1 MTVKAERNILKP
13 TPGKPGQAGRDLDA
27 ERQRLAAIIAAATPP
42 TECGPDIVPAPARGR
57 CVLVPHIAMAPSGT
71 DARGEQKWVPAA
83 TGYGHRAS
91 VRQMDVFDRMVLAA
105 RRGRRPA
112 PLTPGQIAVA
122 RRYRD
127 LVERHDAGGIRCS
140 DLDRATGDGTGRDF
154 MDAYLA
160 EGREIEAIRR
170 RIGGGASLAVRRIRP
185 STRGGPARRAILD
198 RALVDMV
205 CLGDRTLSEVL
216 RGHGWQV
223 DGRHRAALTEA
234 LSGALDRM
242 IGYRGKKTS

>member
-1 MTVKAERNILKP
+1 MKAERNILKP
-13 TPGKPGQAGRDLDA
+13 APGKPGQAGRDLDA

-42 TECGPDIVPAPARGR
+42 AECGPDIVPAPARGP
-57 CVLVPHIAMAPSGT
+57 CVLVPHIAMVPNGAN
-71 DARGEQKWVPAA
+71 ARGGQKWAAAA
-83 TGYGHRAS
+83 TGYGHRPS
-91 VRQMDVFDRMVLAA
+91 IRQMDVFDRMVLAA
-105 RRGRRPA
+105 RRARRPA

-140 DLDRATGDGTGRDF
+140 DLDRATGAGTGRDF
-154 MDAYLA
+154 MDSYLA

-170 RIGGGASLAVRRIRP
+170 RIGGGASLAIRRIRP

-205 CLGDRTLSEVL
+205 CLGDCTLSDVL
-216 RGHGWQV
+216 RAHGWATKGPTRDAV
-223 DGRHRAALTEA
+223 REA

-242 IGYRGKKTS
+242 IGYSGEKTS

>member
-1 MTVKAERNILKP
+1 MTVAVDIEAGRERLEAERRRV
-13 TPGKPGQAGRDLDA
+13 A
-27 ERQRLAAIIAAATPP
+27 RLAAAAIPP
-42 TECGPDIVPAPARGR
+42 DECGPDIVPAPARGH
-57 CVLVPHIAMAPSGT
+57 CVLVPHIAMVPNGT
-71 DARGEQKWVPAA
+71 DAHGEQSWTPAP
-83 TGYGHRAS
+83 TGYGHRSS
-91 VRQMDVFDRMVLAA
+91 VRQMDVFDRMALAA
-105 RRGRRPA
+105 TRARRPA

-140 DLDRATGDGTGRDF
+140 DLDRATGPGAGSDF

-160 EGREIEAIRR
+160 AVREIESIRR
-170 RIGGGASLAVRRIRP
+170 RIGGGASLAIRRIRP

-216 RGHGWQV
+216 RAHGWAKSTTNLDAV
-223 DGRHRAALTEA
+223 RGA

-242 IGYRGKKTS
+242 IGYRGEKTS

>member
-1 MTVKAERNILKP
+1 MKAERNILKAP
-13 TPGKPGQAGRDLDA
+13 PGKPAPASRDLNA

-42 TECGPDIVPAPARGR
+42 AECGPDIIPAPARGH
-57 CVLVPHIAMAPSGT
+57 CVLVSHIAMTPNGT
-71 DARGEQKWVPAA
+71 DARGEQNWVPAA

-105 RRGRRPA
+105 RRARRPA
-112 PLTPGQIAVA
+112 PLTPGQISVA

-140 DLDRATGDGTGRDF
+140 DLDRATGSGTGGDF
-154 MDAYLA
+154 MGAYLS

-170 RIGGGASLAVRRIRP
+170 RIGCGASLAIRRIRP

-216 RGHGWQV
+216 RAHGWQV
-223 DGRHRAALTEA
+223 DGRHRSALAEA
-234 LSGALDRM
+234 LSAALDRM
-242 IGYRGKKTS
+242 IGYRAEKTS

>member
-1 MTVKAERNILKP
+1 MTVTVDIEVGRERLEAER
-13 TPGKPGQAGRDLDA
+13 RRV
-27 ERQRLAAIIAAATPP
+27 ERLASAATPP
-42 TECGPDIVPAPARGR
+42 DECDPDIVPAPARGH
-57 CVLVPHIAMAPSGT
+57 CVLVPHIAMVPNGT
-71 DARGEQKWVPAA
+71 DAHGEQSWTPAP
-83 TGYGHRAS
+83 TGYGHRSS
-91 VRQMDVFDRMVLAA
+91 VRQMDVFDRMALAA
-105 RRGRRPA
+105 TRARRPA

-140 DLDRATGDGTGRDF
+140 DLDRATGPGAGSDF

-160 EGREIEAIRR
+160 AVREIESIRR
-170 RIGGGASLAVRRIRP
+170 RIGGGASLAIRRIRP

>member
-13 TPGKPGQAGRDLDA
+13 APGKPGQAGRDLDA
-27 ERQRLAAIIAAATPP
+27 ERQRLAAIIAAASPP
-42 TECGPDIVPAPARGR
+42 SECGPDIVPAPARGH
-57 CVLVPHIAMAPSGT
+57 CVLVPHIAMTPNGT
-71 DARGEQKWVPAA
+71 DARGEQKWAPAA

-91 VRQMDVFDRMVLAA
+91 VRQMDVFDRMALAA
-105 RRGRRPA
+105 RRARRPA

-140 DLDRATGDGTGRDF
+140 DLDRATGAGTGRDF

-170 RIGGGASLAVRRIRP
+170 RIGGGASLAIRRIRP
-185 STRGGPARRAILD
+185 STRGSPARRAILD
-198 RALVDMV
+198 RVLVDMV

-216 RGHGWQV
+216 RAHGWATKGPTRDAV
-223 DGRHRAALTEA
+223 REA
-234 LSGALDRM
+234 LSAALDRM
-242 IGYRGKKTS
+242 IGYRGEKTS